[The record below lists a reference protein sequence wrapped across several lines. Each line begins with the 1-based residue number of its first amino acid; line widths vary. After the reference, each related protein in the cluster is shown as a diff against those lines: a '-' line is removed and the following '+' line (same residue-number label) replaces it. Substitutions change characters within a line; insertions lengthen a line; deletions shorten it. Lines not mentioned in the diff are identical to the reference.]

1 MKPFRITTIHLDED
15 HDVSG
20 ITAVIDAPYLPALME
35 LATGGDN
42 VQVTR
47 RERGDTEL
55 WVELNVGELMS
66 LFREVGNR
74 LDADPLQ
81 IPGAYNALT
90 MVVYGLMED

>member
-1 MKPFRITTIHLDED
+1 MKPFRIASIHLDED

-20 ITAVIDAPYLPALME
+20 ITAVIDAPYLASVRQL
-35 LATGGDN
+35 TIGDSI
-42 VQVTR
+42 VVSR

-55 WVELNVGELMS
+55 WVELDTAQLLS

-81 IPGAYNALT
+81 IPGAYSALS